1 MSKNISTSSS
11 GDPEMISHSFVEISI
26 DPGLLNNFAN
36 EDGMSAY
43 LNSCAGSE
51 EFQELRIELYEE
63 VMKMIKECLTEKQ
76 KQVMIM
82 TYIEGKTQNEIS
94 IELGRHQTAIH
105 KTLQGN
111 IDYGNNGKRYGGALK
126 KLRKLCSS
134 NEKIQSI
141 LRRMRDFHREAGDAI
156 ISY

>member
-1 MSKNISTSSS
+1 MPKNITTSSS
-11 GDPEMISHSFVEISI
+11 GNPDITSHSFVEISI
-26 DPGLLNNFAN
+26 DPSLLNNFAN
-36 EDGMSAY
+36 EDGMAAY
-43 LNSCAGSE
+43 LNSYSGSE
-51 EFQELRIELYEE
+51 EFQKLRTELFEE
-63 VMKMIKECLTEKQ
+63 VMRLINECLTDKQ

-126 KLRKLCSS
+126 KLRKLCAS
-134 NEKIQSI
+134 NEKIQTT
-141 LRRMRDFHREAGDAI
+141 LKRMREFQREINDTLVV
-156 ISY
+156 Y